1 MVGACIMPSRTAACM
16 SVGIDMLVLE
26 RRSTA
31 RTRFYALNYYS
42 RSAVFSSAAS
52 TRGGGASGAAPGGG
66 AAPASGVPGGA
77 GASVMT

>member
-1 MVGACIMPSRTAACM
+1 MPSRTAACM

-31 RTRFYALNYYS
+31 RTRFYAVYYYS

-52 TRGGGASGAAPGGG
+52 TRGGGASG
-66 AAPASGVPGGA
+66 VPGGA